1 MSKCIMNLNH
11 SLREAFLIFRKDV
24 YNQTDLVFSN
34 MAELLLV
41 SLGIRKGA
49 IITIKDVSQIP
60 RLLEL
65 FPMLYGKQYAS
76 NGNFIICHK
85 DDVEQCEKID
95 RIRSKFVINRKEPS
109 EELVTLDILTGEIL
123 DYFTPMSLGNPREP
137 ESYSCHIR
145 ITLNTGKKVI
155 VFPQAINGQITQEI
169 KQKLEAMVEQIKDI
183 NSSLLPPNFQIV
195 DAEYVTT
202 LLPSQSPPAGGK
214 TKRKTKR
221 KSRRKRSI
229 KK

>member
-1 MSKCIMNLNH
+1 MNLNH

-49 IITIKDVSQIP
+49 IINIEDVSQIP

-65 FPMLYGKQYAS
+65 FPIYGKQYTS

-85 DDVEQCEKID
+85 DDAEQCEKID
-95 RIRSKFVINRKEPS
+95 RIISEFVINRKEPS
-109 EELVTLDILTGEIL
+109 EELARLDILTGEIL
-123 DYFTPMSLGNPREP
+123 DYFTPMSLGELREP
-137 ESYSCHIR
+137 VSYSCHIR

-155 VFPQAINGQITQEI
+155 VFPQAINGPMTPEI
-169 KQKLEAMVEQIKDI
+169 RQKLETMVEQIKNID
-183 NSSLLPPNFQIV
+183 NSLLPPNFQIV

>member
-1 MSKCIMNLNH
+1 MNFNH
-11 SLREAFLIFRKDV
+11 SLREAYLIFGKDV
-24 YNQTDLVFSN
+24 YGQSDVFSN

-76 NGNFIICHK
+76 NGNFIICNR
-85 DDVEQCEKID
+85 DDAEQCEKID
-95 RIRSKFVINRKEPS
+95 RIISEYVINRKEPS
-109 EELVTLDILTGEIL
+109 EELAGLDILSGEIL
-123 DYFTPMSLGNPREP
+123 DYFTPMSLGNSREP
-137 ESYSCHIR
+137 VSYSCHIR
-145 ITLNTGKKVI
+145 ITLDTGRKII
-155 VFPQAINGQITQEI
+155 VFPQAINGPITQEI
-169 KQKLEAMVEQIKDI
+169 RQKLEAMVGQIRDI
-183 NSSLLPPNFQIV
+183 DNSLLPPNFQIR

-202 LLPSQSPPAGGK
+202 LLPTQRPAGGK
-214 TKRKTKR
+214 TKRKIKR

-229 KK
+229 KKIF